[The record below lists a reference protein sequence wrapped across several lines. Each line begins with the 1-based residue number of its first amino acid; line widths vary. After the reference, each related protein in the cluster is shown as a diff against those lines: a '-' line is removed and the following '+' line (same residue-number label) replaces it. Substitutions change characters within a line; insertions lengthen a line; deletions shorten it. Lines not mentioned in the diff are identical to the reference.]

1 MSYFKNFS
9 LVEYRF
15 GNEDESTRVFI
26 EDLSIYVDLL
36 DQIDDLVSFYDYYYI
51 KDGERPDTLSEK
63 IYGTTDNYWT
73 FFLMNP
79 ILRETGWPL
88 DQNRFESFAVKRYD
102 GAIFYP
108 VTVADFN
115 LFTENS
121 KWKYSL
127 GSTTNSGTEAST
139 FTSTVAIGTSGD
151 DPLPDNQIPITT
163 TTGIVEGMNISGLFI
178 PVGTTV
184 TAIDRINN
192 IITLS
197 NVTEDDYEIV
207 DGTQPTTFT
216 FWGGAAKDLYVNDYS
231 TIDAR
236 IGDYVTGTGIQSG
249 SKITNL
255 TPTVITIDKPA
266 SQPFI
271 NETVNIWGG
280 LDVYRNHDYGQ
291 VIVKDEVRNGKEFH
305 LLVPDITEFKTQD
318 EVSTVTATGLV
329 IESNA
334 LHHYESS
341 TGEWLDPDYPTD
353 IVDGVDISPGP
364 YPDGG
369 NIDIGVPGL
378 SAVVTNYEYLK
389 KSNED
394 AARIRVIRPGLISR
408 ITSEFQRLV
417 KG

>member
-216 FWGGAAKDLYVNDYS
+216 FWGGAAKDCMS
-231 TIDAR
+231 TI
-236 IGDYVTGTGIQSG
+236 ILQ
-249 SKITNL
+249 
-255 TPTVITIDKPA
+255 
-266 SQPFI
+266 
-271 NETVNIWGG
+271 
-280 LDVYRNHDYGQ
+280 
-291 VIVKDEVRNGKEFH
+291 
-305 LLVPDITEFKTQD
+305 
-318 EVSTVTATGLV
+318 
-329 IESNA
+329 
-334 LHHYESS
+334 
-341 TGEWLDPDYPTD
+341 
-353 IVDGVDISPGP
+353 
-364 YPDGG
+364 
-369 NIDIGVPGL
+369 
-378 SAVVTNYEYLK
+378 
-389 KSNED
+389 
-394 AARIRVIRPGLISR
+394 
-408 ITSEFQRLV
+408 
-417 KG
+417 